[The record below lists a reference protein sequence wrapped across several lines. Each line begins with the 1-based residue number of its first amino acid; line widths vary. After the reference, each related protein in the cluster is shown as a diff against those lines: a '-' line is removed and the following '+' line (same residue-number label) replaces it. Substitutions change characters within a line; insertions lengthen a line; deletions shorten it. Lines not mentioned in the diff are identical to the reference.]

1 VNNWKQLCS
10 LCIKRRIHKIVSHQE
25 DLPKDPSMDK
35 IDDNLYLGN
44 RYASMN
50 LKILLDNGITHI
62 MVCGSYL
69 L

>member
-1 VNNWKQLCS
+1 
-10 LCIKRRIHKIVSHQE
+10 
-25 DLPKDPSMDK
+25 MDK